1 MSAPRQHRGGAPGR
15 LAATL
20 CAFLLLLAVF
30 AQVSAARSQAA
41 CGGKPGSPNRGAVLQ
56 YCPSQ
61 VKKPIRS
68 TDRTGNSGGT
78 TTTEAAAVGTT
89 SGGGGSSGPVEEKP
103 GPEIPLTDYPSSG
116 GVNALLFALLV
127 AIAVAVAFGARRWR
141 RGSAQAP

>member
-1 MSAPRQHRGGAPGR
+1 
-15 LAATL
+15 
-20 CAFLLLLAVF
+20 
-30 AQVSAARSQAA
+30 
-41 CGGKPGSPNRGAVLQ
+41 VLQ

-68 TDRTGNSGGT
+68 TDRTGNSGGA

-89 SGGGGSSGPVEEKP
+89 SGGVGSSGPVEEKP